1 MGRASTCLI
10 ARGTEVMN
18 EGHVRDIRRAS
29 ECKSLMTPLM
39 APYAAKHRSKRG
51 GPNHHYDHTG
61 FPRARRARSYHLAF
75 RAVAHGIRL
84 RRCRREGEEPAQ
96 RAEPCAPI
104 GWAYPR
110 TPAWECFRI
119 PPSSAKPAAVGARRS
134 LLTCGMIAA
143 TNHANDVQYRRKLT
157 LSIIPSRIRMTPP
170 SSCVSPRRGLPVF
183 PPKRQRRGTPGV
195 PGTPGEGRR
204 SYRAADFPA

>member
-1 MGRASTCLI
+1 MEEPEFVHKTLI
-10 ARGTEVMN
+10 AVSRKATRPAGEPTARSCAEPVAGLMRGRDGPRVDLPDRARHRCN
-18 EGHVRDIRRAS
+18 ERGHVRDIRRAS
-29 ECKSLMTPLM
+29 ECKSLMMPLM

-110 TPAWECFRI
+110 APAWECFRI

-134 LLTCGMIAA
+134 L
-143 TNHANDVQYRRKLT
+143 
-157 LSIIPSRIRMTPP
+157 
-170 SSCVSPRRGLPVF
+170 
-183 PPKRQRRGTPGV
+183 
-195 PGTPGEGRR
+195 
-204 SYRAADFPA
+204 